1 MKNIKN
7 YKKKLEKT
15 IVIKKKKSNMKNL
28 MNKNLWKN
36 LLVNKI
42 KMKMRKKKNKM
53 KIKMRMMMQT
63 NNSGKI

>member
-1 MKNIKN
+1 
-7 YKKKLEKT
+7 
-15 IVIKKKKSNMKNL
+15 MKNL